1 MSALLKKIVFVV
13 AIVITLLFLSLLG
26 AAWYLG
32 AFSSVSV
39 AQLQRPIR
47 YFITT
52 SDSGTYQTALN
63 DLDSLQ
69 SHISGSGLNSGD
81 PAIFL
86 YNDPMFTPLPQV
98 ITRAAYILTDSISLS
113 PPYQLFTIPPRT
125 VLTAEIHANPSIA
138 PYKTYPALHEW
149 IQRYH
154 LIPDTTGI
162 IVEYYQQDGAVIVE
176 LPLVSK

>member
-26 AAWYLG
+26 AVWYLG
-32 AFSSVSV
+32 AFSGVSV
-39 AQLQRPIR
+39 AQLQRPTK

-63 DLDSLQ
+63 DLDMLQ
-69 SHISGSGLNSGD
+69 THISGSGINSGD

-98 ITRAAYILTDSISLS
+98 ITRAAYVLTDSINVPL
-113 PPYQLFTIPPRT
+113 PYQLVIIPARS

-149 IQRYH
+149 IQRYY

-162 IVEYYQQDGAVIVE
+162 IVEYYQQDGTVIVE
-176 LPLVSK
+176 FPLVSK

>member
-13 AIVITLLFLSLLG
+13 AIVITLLFLSLIG

-39 AQLQRPIR
+39 AQLQRPTQ

-52 SDSGTYQTALN
+52 SHSGTYQTALN

-69 SHISGSGLNSGD
+69 TLISGSGLNSGD

-86 YNDPMFTPLPQV
+86 YNDPMTSPLPQV
-98 ITRAAYILTDSISLS
+98 ITRAAYVLTDSIYVP
-113 PPYQLFTIPPRT
+113 PPYQLFIIPPRS

-154 LIPDTTGI
+154 LTPDTTGI
-162 IVEYYQQDGAVIVE
+162 IIEYYQQDGVVLVE
-176 LPLVSK
+176 FPIVSK